1 VADRNQLNYSNG
13 SDVDLSRFLEP
24 LFSAYM
30 RILMPLLL
38 ICPLLAAEDWP
49 QFLGTRRD
57 GTYKGKV
64 LLPWPKVGP
73 KKLWQMNIGAGFA
86 GPVISKG
93 KLILFHRINN
103 QETVECIEADTGK
116 ALWKA
121 SYVADYVDDFRFD
134 NGPRAVPAITGN
146 RVFTHGANGMI
157 HAWDLKTGKPL
168 WKVNGKTKYKAS
180 KGFFG
185 FACSPLVVKQ
195 TLLLNIGG
203 SNGAGIIGLDTNSG
217 RHLWQSTNEPA
228 SYASPILSNINNTP
242 QAIFFTREGLISLD
256 PDNGRIHFSRKW
268 RPAMHASVNACTP
281 IVVGNQIFI
290 STSYGK
296 GATLLEADSGNLK
309 TIWASDEAIS
319 SHYSSCVVSENYIY
333 GFHGRQEAGADL
345 RCVNLKTGR
354 VLWSQPGLR
363 SGTVT
368 LAGDDLFIMTERGEL
383 VRARATPKEFE
394 VKQRARVTRGEVRA
408 FPALADGMFYFR
420 DSKQL
425 VCLQLSSK

>member
-1 VADRNQLNYSNG
+1 MRNL
-13 SDVDLSRFLEP
+13 
-24 LFSAYM
+24 
-30 RILMPLLL
+30 ILLLL

-57 GTYKGKV
+57 GTYKGKA
-64 LLPWPKVGP
+64 LLKWREVGP
-73 KKLWQMNIGAGFA
+73 KKLWKMDIGAGFA

-93 KLILFHRINN
+93 KLILFHRISN
-103 QETVECIEADTGK
+103 QETLECIEADTGK
-116 ALWKA
+116 PIWKA

-134 NGPRAVPAITGN
+134 NGPRAVPTISGN

-157 HAWDLKTGKPL
+157 HAWDLKTGRAL

-203 SNGAGIIGLDTNSG
+203 SNGAGIIGLDINSG

-228 SYASPILSNINNTP
+228 SYASPILAIINNTP
-242 QAIFFTREGLISLD
+242 QAIFFNREGLVSLD
-256 PDNGRIHFSRKW
+256 PDNGEIHFSKKW
-268 RPAMHASVNACTP
+268 RPIMHASVNACTP

-296 GATLLEADSGNLK
+296 GATLLEANSGNLK
-309 TIWASDEAIS
+309 TIWANDKSIS
-319 SHYSSCVVSENYIY
+319 CHYSSCVVSENHIY

-368 LAGDDLFIMTERGEL
+368 LVGNELFILTERGEL
-383 VRARATPKEFE
+383 IRAKATPKEFQII
-394 VKQRARVTRGEVRA
+394 QRARVTPDEVRA
-408 FPALADGMFYFR
+408 FPALANGMFYFR

-425 VCLQLSSK
+425 VCLQFSSK